1 MTVAQVLLF
10 CSFLALTQAVSPLSG
25 SFNTKDG
32 SQCTW
37 FDQRSGTSSNI
48 HFGVPCVCKNA
59 AGESQGY
66 MCRYT
71 GALAACQKHTDDRRA
86 VYNDFVNQ
94 LEGMWCRKYV
104 RIFMRLSYWSTE
116 LGNACALDSISS
128 VLCPGVEMK
137 RETLQD
143 VSSPCVAVPVPVH
156 KEL

>member
-94 LEGMWCRKYV
+94 LE
-104 RIFMRLSYWSTE
+104 E